1 MIVCPLPEI
10 VTPALSVA
18 AIVMVPEYGPGV
30 RFVASTFTPSMLP
43 PPPSVPDVAERTS
56 QALLPASMDAYH
68 VTGREHVPVS
78 PKVTFSAV
86 AEVCPCGTVNG
97 RLLGERGDS
106 TQGGRTVSVTAKV

>member
-18 AIVMVPEYGPGV
+18 AIVMVPEYGPDV

-56 QALLPASMDAYH
+56 QALLPASPDAVH
-68 VTGREHVPVS
+68 VTGLTHVPVS
-78 PKVTFSAV
+78 LKVTICAV
-86 AEVCPCGTVNG
+86 DEDCPCRTENA
-97 RLLGERGDS
+97 RLAGKGDDS